1 MKYLIFSLLL
11 IIGACSQP
19 ADGEQQQTDNGASET
34 PELICK
40 EVRNADEN
48 PESPLSEVYV
58 KLGDY
63 QLKVADVTICM
74 SMDTSEY
81 ASQNI
86 PDTALSAVGGWWAGA
101 GDYFFLI
108 ADGDKYRVMH
118 KAVDEAMETPAEF
131 ETVMVLSKEGEIVA
145 PQ

>member
-1 MKYLIFSLLL
+1 MKYLIFSLLV

-19 ADGEQQQTDNGASET
+19 ADGEQQQTENGVSET

-40 EVRNADEN
+40 EVRNADEH
-48 PESPLSEVYV
+48 PDSPLSEVYV
-58 KLGDY
+58 RMGDY

-74 SMDTSEY
+74 SMDKSEY

-86 PDTALSAVGGWWAGA
+86 PDTALSAVGGWWAGG

-108 ADGDKYRVMH
+108 ADGENYRIMY
-118 KAVDEAMETPAEF
+118 KAEDESMEAPADF
-131 ETVMVLSKEGEIVA
+131 ETVMVLSKDGEIVA